1 MKESFYNIKFQ
12 HNGLN
17 FIYNTK
23 NSKLITFDNYD
34 NLFANHYSD
43 LVSNGFLV
51 ADDFNEFEE
60 VVNKR
65 SEYLSKEK
73 DYKRFTILPTTKC
86 NANCSFC
93 YELAGI
99 ITKCQMCPDDEL
111 NKIGD
116 IYSGIDFSSKNYNIW
131 CNTLYFDKC
140 QKCKLYPMCLSGC
153 IGQKYIY
160 NENTCCKEKFYLDE
174 LLKTAVDMLD
184 EDKQLIKNRVLS
196 LKR

>member
-1 MKESFYNIKFQ
+1 MNIPMKRHGKPDEVADLILFLISDHAKYITGESIVIDGGLSLIIQEDNMKESFYNIKFQ

-43 LVSNGFLV
+43 FVSNGFLV

-93 YELAGI
+93 YENDSPRYD
-99 ITKCQMCPDDEL
+99 MSDEVVEQTI
-111 NKIGD
+111 NFIKQESQEKKKI
-116 IYSGIDFSSKNYNIW
+116 
-131 CNTLYFDKC
+131 
-140 QKCKLYPMCLSGC
+140 
-153 IGQKYIY
+153 
-160 NENTCCKEKFYLDE
+160 
-174 LLKTAVDMLD
+174 
-184 EDKQLIKNRVLS
+184 RV
-196 LKR
+196 

>member
-93 YELAGI
+93 YENDSPRYD
-99 ITKCQMCPDDEL
+99 MSDEVVEQTI
-111 NKIGD
+111 NFIKQESQEKKKIRVYWFG
-116 IYSGIDFSSKNYNIW
+116 GEPLSS
-131 CNTLYFDKC
+131 
-140 QKCKLYPMCLSGC
+140 
-153 IGQKYIY
+153 
-160 NENTCCKEKFYLDE
+160 
-174 LLKTAVDMLD
+174 
-184 EDKQLIKNRVLS
+184 
-196 LKR
+196 